1 MQMEIISPQEGGFL
15 TEIKW
20 NNKELLREIKEKT
33 AEYTGVIYSDEGWI
47 KTAKSDRSKLNKLRT
62 SIETERKR
70 IKAQVLA
77 PYEEFEKQVKEVIA
91 PIDEAIA
98 SIDKQ
103 LKAADEKAR
112 TEKMAEIRDA
122 FIEEGFQ
129 NFVELEMIFNDK
141 WLNKTYS
148 MAQIK
153 QEMESKKYEIGT
165 AVLTIHNLHEY
176 SFEAMDYYKKTLDLA
191 ASLSEAQRL
200 VDLQRRKEE
209 AQKAEEERRRKAE
222 EARFALAEEAR
233 RAAEEQRKQLEAQK
247 AQEQQVVP
255 PEPPAPAPEE
265 KIYQIDFRVWGTKAQ
280 ITALRQYLV
289 DNGLKYGKVGN

>member
-20 NNKELLREIKEKT
+20 NNEELLREIKAKT
-33 AEYTGVIYSDEGWI
+33 AEYTDIVYDGDKWI
-47 KTAKSDRSKLNKLRT
+47 KEAKTDRSNLNKLRT
-62 SIETERKR
+62 AIETERKR
-70 IKAQVLA
+70 IKKLCMD
-77 PYEEFEKQVKEVIA
+77 PYSEFEKQVKEVIA

-112 TEKMAEIRDA
+112 TEKMAEIREA

-200 VDLQRRKEE
+200 VEIQRRKEE

-222 EARFALAEEAR
+222 EAMFALAEEAR
-233 RAAEEQRKQLEAQK
+233 KVAEEQRKQLEAQK
-247 AQEQQVVP
+247 AQE
-255 PEPPAPAPEE
+255 PPAPAPEE
-265 KIYQIDFRVWGTKAQ
+265 KVYQIDFRVWGTKAQ

>member
-1 MQMEIISPQEGGFL
+1 MQMQIISPQEGGFL

-20 NNKELLREIKEKT
+20 NNEELLREIKAKT
-33 AEYTGVIYSDEGWI
+33 AEYTDIVYDGDKWI
-47 KTAKSDRSKLNKLRT
+47 KEAKTDRSNLNKLRT
-62 SIETERKR
+62 AIETERKR
-70 IKAQVLA
+70 IKKLCMD
-77 PYEEFEKQVKEVIA
+77 PYSEFEKQVKEVIA

-112 TEKMAEIRDA
+112 TEKMAEIREA

-129 NFVELEMIFNDK
+129 DFVELEMIWNEK

-148 MAQIK
+148 MSQIK
-153 QEMESKKYEIGT
+153 QEMQEKKYQIGT

-176 SFEAMDYYKKTLDLA
+176 SFEAMDYYKRTLDLA

-200 VDLQRRKEE
+200 VELQRRKEE
-209 AQKAEEERRRKAE
+209 AQKAQE
-222 EARFALAEEAR
+222 EAQKRREEEEAR
-233 RAAEEQRKQLEAQK
+233 RAAEEQRQQLEAQK
-247 AQEQQVVP
+247 AQEQQALP
-255 PEPPAPAPEE
+255 PVPAPEE
-265 KIYQIDFRVWGTKAQ
+265 KVYQIDFRVWGTKAQ

>member
-20 NNKELLREIKEKT
+20 NNEALLREIKEKT

-47 KTAKSDRSKLNKLRT
+47 KTAKSDRSKLNKLRS

-77 PYEEFEKQVKEVIA
+77 PYTEFEKQVKEVIA

-112 TEKMAEIRDA
+112 TEKMAEIREA

-129 NFVELEMIFNDK
+129 DFVELEMIWNEK

-148 MAQIK
+148 MSQIK
-153 QEMESKKYEIGT
+153 QDMESKKYQIGT
-165 AVLTIHNLHEY
+165 AVLTIHNLSEY

-200 VDLQRRKEE
+200 VELQKRKEE
-209 AQKAEEERRRKAE
+209 AQKAQE
-222 EARFALAEEAR
+222 EARKRREEEEAR
-233 RAAEEQRKQLEAQK
+233 RAAEAQRQAEEAQK
-247 AQEQQVVP
+247 VQAQPVAE
-255 PEPPAPAPEE
+255 EPKQEE
-265 KIYQIDFRVWGTKAQ
+265 KILQLDFRVWGTREQ
-280 ITALRQYLV
+280 LTALRQYLI
-289 DNGLKYGKVGN
+289 DNGIKVGKVR

>member
-20 NNKELLREIKEKT
+20 NNEELLREIKAKT
-33 AEYTGVIYSDEGWI
+33 AEYTDIVYDGDKWI
-47 KTAKSDRSKLNKLRT
+47 KEAKTDRSNLNKLRT
-62 SIETERKR
+62 AIETERKR
-70 IKAQVLA
+70 IKKLCMD
-77 PYEEFEKQVKEVIA
+77 PYSEFEKQVKEVIA

-112 TEKMAEIRDA
+112 TEKMAEIREA

-129 NFVELEMIFNDK
+129 DFVELEMIWNEK

-148 MAQIK
+148 LSQIK
-153 QEMESKKYEIGT
+153 QEMESKKYQIGT

-233 RAAEEQRKQLEAQK
+233 KVAEEQRKQLEAQK
-247 AQEQQVVP
+247 AQEQQAVP
-255 PEPPAPAPEE
+255 PEAPAPAPEE
-265 KIYQIDFRVWGTKAQ
+265 KVYQIDFRVWGTKAQ

>member
-20 NNKELLREIKEKT
+20 NNEALLREIKEKT

-77 PYEEFEKQVKEVIA
+77 PYTEFEKQVKEVIA

-112 TEKMAEIRDA
+112 TEKMAEIREA

-129 NFVELEMIFNDK
+129 DFVELEMIFNDK

-148 MAQIK
+148 MSQIK
-153 QEMESKKYEIGT
+153 QEMESKKYQIGT
-165 AVLTIHNLHEY
+165 AVLTIHNLSEY

-209 AQKAEEERRRKAE
+209 AQKAQE
-222 EARFALAEEAR
+222 EAKKRREEEEAR
-233 RAAEEQRKQLEAQK
+233 RAAEAQKQAEEAQK
-247 AQEQQVVP
+247 VQEQPVAE
-255 PEPPAPAPEE
+255 EPKQEE
-265 KIYQIDFRVWGTKAQ
+265 KILQLDFRVWGTREQ
-280 ITALRQYLV
+280 LTALRQYLI
-289 DNGLKYGKVGN
+289 DNHIKFGKVR

>member
-1 MQMEIISPQEGGFL
+1 MQMQIISPQEGGFL

-20 NNKELLREIKEKT
+20 NNEELLREIKAKT
-33 AEYTGVIYSDEGWI
+33 AEYTDIVYDGDKWI
-47 KTAKSDRSKLNKLRT
+47 KEAKTDRSNLNKLRT
-62 SIETERKR
+62 AIETERKR
-70 IKAQVLA
+70 IKKLCMD
-77 PYEEFEKQVKEVIA
+77 PYSEFEKQVKEVIA

-112 TEKMAEIRDA
+112 TEKMAEIREA

-129 NFVELEMIFNDK
+129 DFVELEMIWNEK

-148 MAQIK
+148 MSQIK
-153 QEMESKKYEIGT
+153 QEMESKKYQIGT

-176 SFEAMDYYKKTLDLA
+176 SFEAMDYYKRTLDLA

-200 VDLQRRKEE
+200 VELQRRKEE
-209 AQKAEEERRRKAE
+209 QQKAEEERRRKAE

-233 RAAEEQRKQLEAQK
+233 KAAEEQRKQLEAQK
-247 AQEQQVVP
+247 AQEQQAL
-255 PEPPAPAPEE
+255 PPAPAPEE
-265 KIYQIDFRVWGTKAQ
+265 KVYQIDFRVWGTKEQ

>member
-20 NNKELLREIKEKT
+20 NNEELLREIKAKT
-33 AEYTGVIYSDEGWI
+33 AEYTDVVYDGDKWI
-47 KTAKSDRSKLNKLRT
+47 KEAKTDRSNLNKLRT
-62 SIETERKR
+62 AIETERKR
-70 IKAQVLA
+70 IKKLCMD
-77 PYEEFEKQVKEVIA
+77 PYSEFEKQVKEVIA

-112 TEKMAEIRDA
+112 TEKMAEIREA

-129 NFVELEMIFNDK
+129 DFVELEMIWNEK
-141 WLNKTYS
+141 WLNKTYPMS
-148 MAQIK
+148 QIK
-153 QEMESKKYEIGT
+153 QEMESKKYQIGT

-247 AQEQQVVP
+247 AQEQQAL
-255 PEPPAPAPEE
+255 PPAPAPEE
-265 KIYQIDFRVWGTKAQ
+265 KVYQIDFRVWGTKAQ

>member
-20 NNKELLREIKEKT
+20 NNEELLREIKAKT
-33 AEYTGVIYSDEGWI
+33 AEYTDIVYDGDKWI
-47 KTAKSDRSKLNKLRT
+47 KEAKTDRSNLNKLRT
-62 SIETERKR
+62 AIETERKR
-70 IKAQVLA
+70 IKKLCMD
-77 PYEEFEKQVKEVIA
+77 PYSEFEKQVKEVIA

-112 TEKMAEIRDA
+112 TEKMAEIREA

-129 NFVELEMIFNDK
+129 DFVELEMIWNEK

-148 MAQIK
+148 MSQIK
-153 QEMESKKYEIGT
+153 QEMESKKYQIGT
-165 AVLTIHNLHEY
+165 AVLTIHNLSEY
-176 SFEAMDYYKKTLDLA
+176 SFEAMDYYKRTLDLA

-200 VDLQRRKEE
+200 VELQRRKEE
-209 AQKAEEERRRKAE
+209 AQKAQE
-222 EARFALAEEAR
+222 EAQKRREDEEAR
-233 RAAEEQRKQLEAQK
+233 RAAEEQRQQLEAQK
-247 AQEQQVVP
+247 AQEQQAVP
-255 PEPPAPAPEE
+255 PEAPAPAPEE
-265 KIYQIDFRVWGTKAQ
+265 KVYQIDLRVWGTKAQ

>member
-20 NNKELLREIKEKT
+20 NNEELLREIKAKT
-33 AEYTGVIYSDEGWI
+33 AEYTDVVYDGDKWI
-47 KTAKSDRSKLNKLRT
+47 KEAKTDRSNLNKLRT
-62 SIETERKR
+62 AIETERKR
-70 IKAQVLA
+70 IKKLCMD
-77 PYEEFEKQVKEVIA
+77 PYSEFEKQAKEVIA

-112 TEKMAEIRDA
+112 AEKMDEIREA

-129 NFVELEMIFNDK
+129 GFVELEMIFNDK

-148 MAQIK
+148 MSQIK

-247 AQEQQVVP
+247 AQEQQAVP

-265 KIYQIDFRVWGTKAQ
+265 KIYQIDFRVWGTKEQ
-280 ITALRQYLV
+280 ITALRQYLIDSHIKV
-289 DNGLKYGKVGN
+289 GKVR